1 MQIILHIGADKC
13 GSTAIQKTL
22 FHNAATLQKRGIAY
36 LAGEFI
42 LAHDGTICRNENGER
57 IIDCEKLQE
66 RLDIAESRNSEILI
80 FSFEGLHTVSLRSLL
95 EVAEKLKN
103 HETHIVYY
111 IREQADYV
119 NSALLQKAKTNYV
132 AENALRVFR
141 GEWDGFTGH
150 SYAGILFIWRK
161 AFPDSRYSVR
171 IFDRRSLAGGDVVE
185 DFFECIGVS
194 MDGLIRDRHVVN
206 TAITLETAVALE
218 SLAAL
223 GLVKKDRGSV
233 AIGLGSEMGGCSKL
247 ISRSHSW
254 IIRAR
259 NLRRN
264 ASLGRRYF
272 GTVLPFRFKSMRRDS
287 FDRSRVLEILRENG
301 KVLSHV
307 PVGEDFEME
316 REKISFI
323 EQGFEFDANGALLK
337 QGENRLLIRCG
348 NWHAAELWNQ
358 VTIRFSFSR
367 PSVVKSVAL
376 WEKQTEPTED
386 GTASLTFELAEIA
399 MLIPTTVTFEC
410 ANETTYL
417 TNISIEF
424 G

>member
-1 MQIILHIGADKC
+1 MKIILHIGADKC
-13 GSTAIQKTL
+13 GSTAIQKML
-22 FHNAATLQKRGIAY
+22 FHNADKLQNRGISY

-42 LAHDGTICRNENGER
+42 LAHDGTICRNEDGER

-66 RLDIAESRNSEILI
+66 RLDIAESRSSGILI
-80 FSFEGLHTVSLRSLL
+80 FSFEGFHTVSLRSLI
-95 EVAEKLKN
+95 EVSERLKD
-103 HETHIVYY
+103 HEVHIVYY

-150 SYAGILFIWRK
+150 SYAGILFTWRK

-171 IFDRRSLAGGDVVE
+171 IFDRRSLVGGDVVE

-194 MDGLIRDRHVVN
+194 LEGLTRDRHVVN

-223 GLVKKDRGSV
+223 GHTQKDRGSV
-233 AIGLGSEMGGCSKL
+233 AIGLGSEIGGCNKL
-247 ISRSHSW
+247 ISRTHSW

-272 GTVLPFRFKSMRRDS
+272 GTLFPFRFKPMKRGN
-287 FDRSRVLEILRENG
+287 FDRSRVLEILQRNG
-301 KVLSHV
+301 EVLSHV
-307 PVGEDFEME
+307 PVGEDFEIS
-316 REKISFI
+316 REKLSFM
-323 EQGFEFDANGALLK
+323 EQGFDVDPSGVSLPEGS
-337 QGENRLLIRCG
+337 NRLSIRCG

-358 VTIRFSFSR
+358 LTIHFTFSD
-367 PSVVKSVAL
+367 PSVIRHVEVWRQQA
-376 WEKQTEPTED
+376 EPGSD
-386 GTASLTFELAEIA
+386 GTASLTFRLADIS
-399 MLIPTTVTFEC
+399 MLIPTEVVFEC
-410 ANETTYL
+410 DGGETRL
-417 TNISIEF
+417 TSISIEF